1 MNSNINW
8 ENKLLSF
15 GIPQDLV
22 DRMVPNLVSIPYDPS
37 QFSSIQQLI
46 PVMESYNFQSLD
58 WYDDLMEWLQYF
70 MDKLMEIT
78 PGIIL
83 TAVGGAVTYFLR
95 NVKVKNIPIG
105 LVGLIP
111 MSYGIWLIAQPFL
124 PQEGG

>member
-1 MNSNINW
+1 MNSNIVW

-15 GIPQDLV
+15 GIPQNLATRMSTDLV
-22 DRMVPNLVSIPYDPS
+22 RLPYDPS

-46 PVMESYNFQSLD
+46 PVIQSYGMQSMS
-58 WYDDLMEWLQYF
+58 WYDDLMIWIQYL

-105 LVGLIP
+105 LVGLVP
-111 MSYGIWLIAQPFL
+111 LGYGLWLIAQPFL
-124 PQEGG
+124 PQQL